1 MCVGRES
8 VTQTI
13 PKPELLPLAR
23 IVCSLESKRFPLA
36 KVGGS
41 SSLAR
46 VLGDTPDDGR
56 VFVAYQPF
64 DSEML
69 IPCIRQAYQD
79 VFSMV
84 EVTALVEYTIIG
96 LKTAVYEDR
105 MEQRVTLCKSV
116 RQGFVKFTDLRHV
129 LLDLVELWSSI
140 RPFIRC
146 TGNPEAKDTAERV
159 SHGLVFVY
167 AICGKLVRC
176 IFVVI
181 FCL

>member
-1 MCVGRES
+1 MCVCVGRES

-23 IVCSLESKRFPLA
+23 IVCSLEAKRFPLA
-36 KVGGS
+36 KDGGS

-79 VFSMV
+79 IFSMV
-84 EVTALVEYTIIG
+84 EVTVWW
-96 LKTAVYEDR
+96 
-105 MEQRVTLCKSV
+105 
-116 RQGFVKFTDLRHV
+116 
-129 LLDLVELWSSI
+129 LWSSI

-176 IFVVI
+176 IFDVI